1 MTPMQEQYNELKKKF
16 GDAVLLFRLGDFFEA
31 FYDDATLI
39 SKVLGITLTKR
50 GKGPDSYPMAGIPH
64 HALPNYLPKLVEAN
78 LKIAVA
84 EQMEE
89 AVPGKL
95 VERKVTK
102 VITPGTIT
110 DENSLDSSK
119 NNYISSVLL
128 NHSDKFTVCYADITT
143 GELKAFETRS
153 FEIFKNEL
161 KKINPSEVLC
171 GEHDLKLLVPI
182 ITKRFEVKDQS
193 YLELVKN
200 NEEILNHFGATT
212 LRGFGIENKP
222 NIIIAAGALLA
233 YLKECQKSELKHIN
247 KIHHYDYS
255 NFMQLDAVTIRNLEL
270 IYPLNGSDEKNTVYG
285 CLNEC
290 QNPMG
295 KRKLRDYIL
304 KPLINPSM
312 LEERFSVVDYFYK
325 DVLVTDELRGNLR
338 NMFDLERLTG
348 KLGVGSSNPKDIVA
362 LKDSLKFS
370 IQIFENLGLNFDNLP
385 NRLKHFVKI
394 FTESS
399 SIKSDFEK
407 IINLIETSIADSPSA
422 NLNDGNIIRDGFNLE
437 VDELRNLKNNSKNV
451 LAQIQ
456 SREILKTGI
465 GSLKISYNKVFGYYI
480 EITKSHLEKVPTEY
494 IRKQT
499 LVNAERF
506 ITPEL
511 KELEDKIISAEEKLI
526 SLELNLFLEI
536 REQVSKY
543 IPQMLEA
550 SEIISEIDVLSN
562 FGFIA
567 RKYQFI
573 KPEIIFTEGLNLN
586 IEDGRHIVV
595 ERITNK
601 FTPNSSHFKEDN
613 FIHILTGP
621 NMSGKSTYI
630 RQVALIVLLAQIGSF
645 VPASNLK
652 FNLVDRIFTRV
663 GASDNLAKG
672 ESTFMVEMIE
682 TANILNNATEK
693 SLIILDEV
701 GRGTSTYDG
710 VAIAWS
716 VLEYVYKNL
725 KCRTLFATHYHE
737 LVNLEE
743 KYPGVKNY
751 NVLVKEDGED
761 ILFMHKIGTG
771 STDKSYGVHVAKLA
785 GVPKDVI
792 DRANEILKEFEMGN
806 KIQNDK
812 DTLHPTKAIHDK
824 YKPSKSKHKPKNP
837 KRIHPEQIGL
847 MG

>member
-1 MTPMQEQYNELKKKF
+1 MTPMQQQYNELKKEF

-31 FYDDATLI
+31 FYDDAIQI
-39 SKVLGITLTKR
+39 SKVLGITLTRR
-50 GKGPDSYPMAGIPH
+50 GKGPEAYPMAGIPH

-110 DENSLDSSK
+110 DENSLDSSR
-119 NNYISSVLL
+119 NNYIASVVI
-128 NHSDKFTVCYADITT
+128 DGTEKFTLSYADLTT
-143 GELKAFETRS
+143 GELRAFETKS
-153 FEIFKNEL
+153 FEVFKNEIR
-161 KKINPSEVLC
+161 KINPSEILC
-171 GEHDLKLLVPI
+171 SEQNLKLLVSV
-182 ITKRFEVKDQS
+182 ITKRFEVKDS
-193 YLELVKN
+193 SFFDLEKTN
-200 NEEILNHFGATT
+200 SEILNHFESST
-212 LRGFGIENKP
+212 LRGFGIENKN
-222 NIIIAAGALLA
+222 NIISSVGGLIA
-233 YLKECQKSELKHIN
+233 YLKECQKSQLKHIQ
-247 KIHHYDYS
+247 KIHIYDYS
-255 NFMQLDAVTIRNLEL
+255 NFMQLDSVTIRNLEL
-270 IYPLNGSDEKNTVYG
+270 IYPLNGSDESKTVYA

-295 KRKLRDYIL
+295 KRKLREFIL
-304 KPLINPSM
+304 KPLINSEM
-312 LEERFSVVDYFYK
+312 LEDRFSVVDYFYK
-325 DVLVTDELRGNLR
+325 NVLITDELRENLR

-348 KLGVGSSNPKDIVA
+348 KLGVGSANPKDLVA

-370 IQIFENLGLNFDNLP
+370 IQIFKNLALGYDNLP
-385 NRLKHFVKI
+385 KRLKHFVKI
-394 FTESS
+394 FTDAS
-399 SIKSDFEK
+399 SIKLDFEN
-407 IINLIETSIADSPSA
+407 IINLVETSLLDSPSVM
-422 NLNDGNIIRDGFNLE
+422 LNDGNIIRDGYNFE
-437 VDELRNLKNNSKNV
+437 IDELRNLKNNSRNI

-456 SREILKTGI
+456 TREVSKTGI
-465 GSLKISYNKVFGYYI
+465 SSLKISYNKVFGYYI
-480 EITKSHLEKVPTEY
+480 EITKSHLEKVPGDY

-506 ITPEL
+506 ITAEL
-511 KELEDKIISAEEKLI
+511 KELEEKIVSAEEKLVT
-526 SLELNLFLEI
+526 LESRLFLEI

-550 SEIISEIDVLSN
+550 SEILSEIDVLSN

-567 RKYQFI
+567 RKYQFT
-573 KPEIIFTEGLNLN
+573 KPEILTHDDLQLDIK
-586 IEDGRHIVV
+586 DGRHIVV

-601 FTPNSSHFKEDN
+601 FTPNSTDFESN
-613 FIHILTGP
+613 SFIHILTGP

-630 RQVALIVLLAQIGSF
+630 RQVALIVLLAQMGSF
-645 VPASNLK
+645 VPAASLK
-652 FNLVDRIFTRV
+652 FNLADRIFTRV

-682 TANILNNATEK
+682 TANILNNATQK

-716 VLEYVYKNL
+716 VLEYVYNNL

-743 KYPGVKNY
+743 KYKGIKNF

-761 ILFMHKIGTG
+761 IVFMHKIGSG
-771 STDKSYGVHVAKLA
+771 GTDKSYGVHVAKLA
-785 GVPKDVI
+785 GVPKEVVE
-792 DRANEILKEFEMGN
+792 RANAILKEFEAES
-806 KIQNDK
+806 KTQN
-812 DTLHPTKAIHDK
+812 P
-824 YKPSKSKHKPKNP
+824 KSKIKNQEKNIDNSKPVTRNP
-837 KRIHPEQIGL
+837 KRIHPEQMGL
-847 MG
+847 I